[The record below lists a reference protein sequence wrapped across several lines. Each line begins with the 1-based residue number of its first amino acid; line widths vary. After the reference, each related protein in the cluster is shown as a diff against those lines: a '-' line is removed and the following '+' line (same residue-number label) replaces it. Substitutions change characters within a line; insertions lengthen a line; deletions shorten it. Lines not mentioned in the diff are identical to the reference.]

1 MVVEQAAEIT
11 MTLFRAEGLTVSFSR
26 AGERAVLFENAALS
40 LEEAAVYDLVGPSG
54 SGKSTLL
61 RACARMIERDGGALY
76 LNGAPSDA
84 VALTKWRRQVC
95 LVPQKPSL
103 VSGTVRDNLV
113 LPWTLKV
120 HAGERPPSDSELAN
134 LLDRAALGDVEL
146 GRDVSQLS
154 GGQLARVALLRA
166 FATKPPVLLLDEVD
180 AALDPD
186 SARAIGRLTR
196 LLVGESMTCLRI
208 RHRAADGFA
217 AGTFELKD
225 GALSY
230 RENPSQAAIGGSA
243 SGRTGSARQSAPV
256 AAGREGGLR

>member
-1 MVVEQAAEIT
+1 M
-11 MTLFRAEGLTVSFSR
+11 
-26 AGERAVLFENAALS
+26 
-40 LEEAAVYDLVGPSG
+40 
-54 SGKSTLL
+54 
-61 RACARMIERDGGALY
+61 
-76 LNGAPSDA
+76 
-84 VALTKWRRQVC
+84 
-95 LVPQKPSL
+95 
-103 VSGTVRDNLV
+103 
-113 LPWTLKV
+113 
-120 HAGERPPSDSELAN
+120 
-134 LLDRAALGDVEL
+134 GDVEL

-196 LLVGESMTCLRI
+196 LLVGENMTCLRI

-230 RENPSQAAIGGSA
+230 RCLLYTS
-243 SGRTGSARQSAPV
+243 V
-256 AAGREGGLR
+256 H